1 MKIQDIKNNIKEAI
15 EVNLRAIVFHY
26 SEWLFR
32 HSLQYFT
39 CVSLQTIVT
48 AMGNLAPPVE
58 LANPENQFRIDYI
71 LNLAN
76 QIDFDFPPVSNSQ
89 WLQPCLF
96 ANDFISLPCS
106 KYFPRTA
113 SCSLG
118 ITAVGAFGE
127 CQSSLQQHSQN
138 IPADPS
144 GAWRPLS
151 AFCALV
157 N

>member
-89 WLQPCLF
+89 
-96 ANDFISLPCS
+96 
-106 KYFPRTA
+106 
-113 SCSLG
+113 
-118 ITAVGAFGE
+118 
-127 CQSSLQQHSQN
+127 
-138 IPADPS
+138 
-144 GAWRPLS
+144 
-151 AFCALV
+151 
-157 N
+157 